1 MIIRWADVFR
11 KRKKDSGLAAA
22 VAALEE
28 GVAQRD
34 SERTERAFGATLQAL
49 QSASA
54 EEAAPCGARLAALLP
69 DFPPTGPRAT
79 LATMAGYCVERG
91 AEPVACAEPILGAV
105 REMLTDALEF
115 ARRWRAAD
123 AEAELP
129 KPDLQAVDTLVGRLG
144 GPDEDEALQLALGW
158 CSVEQAQTPALA
170 VLCRSAPVRR
180 AYGTPAF
187 TELVHALA
195 KLEQHD
201 LKCLAYAAEV
211 LDDEPLVVLHR
222 PSGTGFELRIGGIGD
237 NFQLHTLLAHVLIGG
252 GHLPGEAPPARVVG
266 LSLDAPFDPH
276 ADFGGLCTTG
286 AFNLVAPDG
295 AWIWNEGNPADIPRV
310 DGRRL
315 LVLDPPPY
323 QRTWGVGR
331 FFPMMTASIS
341 LTRVL
346 PVEETQALF
355 RQVSPAK

>member
-1 MIIRWADVFR
+1 MIFK
-11 KRKKDSGLAAA
+11 KRTNNAGLATAIA
-22 VAALEE
+22 ELEE

-49 QSASA
+49 QT
-54 EEAAPCGARLAALLP
+54 APADEVAPYGARLAALLP
-69 DFPPTGPRAT
+69 DFPPTGPRAM
-79 LATMAGYCVERG
+79 LAAMAGFCVERG
-91 AEPVACAEPILGAV
+91 AEPAACAEPILGAV

-123 AEAELP
+123 AESELP
-129 KPDLQAVDTLVGRLG
+129 EPDLQAVDALVSRLG
-144 GPDEDEALQLALGW
+144 EPEYEALRLALGW
-158 CSVEQAQTPALA
+158 CSVEQAQAPALA
-170 VLCRSAPVRR
+170 VMCRSVPVRR
-180 AYGTPAF
+180 EYGTPKFA
-187 TELVHALA
+187 ELVHAVA
-195 KLEQHD
+195 KLERHD
-201 LKCLAYAAEV
+201 LKCLAYAVEV

-237 NFQLHTLLAHVLIGG
+237 NFQLHTLLAHILIGG
-252 GHLPGEAPPARVVG
+252 GHLPGEAPSVQVVG

-276 ADFGGLCTTG
+276 ADLGGLRATG

-295 AWIWNEGNPADIPRV
+295 TWIWNEGNPADIPLV

-323 QRTWGVGR
+323 LRGWNVGR

-346 PVEETQALF
+346 PVEETRAWF